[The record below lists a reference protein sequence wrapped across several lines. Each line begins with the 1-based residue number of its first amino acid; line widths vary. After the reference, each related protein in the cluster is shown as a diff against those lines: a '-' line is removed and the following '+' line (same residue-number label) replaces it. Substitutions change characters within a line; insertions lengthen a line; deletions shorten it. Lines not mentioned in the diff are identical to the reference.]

1 MTEQGAAVPGAP
13 ERCSQCRSSSLTRLP
28 MVLTDGTDVL
38 FLSCHA
44 CEQRQ
49 WLTEQDGVWTALPI
63 ESVLARTQKPPR

>member
-1 MTEQGAAVPGAP
+1 MTEPTPASTGTT
-13 ERCSQCRSSSLTRLP
+13 ERCGHCGSSSLTRLP

-38 FLSCHA
+38 FVSCHA

-49 WLTEQDGVWTALPI
+49 WLTEMDGVLTALPI

>member
-1 MTEQGAAVPGAP
+1 MTESTPVPAADT
-13 ERCSQCRSSSLTRLP
+13 ERCAHCGSSSLTRLP

-38 FLSCHA
+38 FVSCHA

-49 WLTEQDGVWTALPI
+49 WLTEEDGVWSALPI